1 MLTEKVRFAG
11 LLETVK
17 FVGLLLI
24 WFGLV
29 LALAITAFPELP

>member
-24 WFGLV
+24 WLG
-29 LALAITAFPELP
+29 LALTLALTAGLS